1 VLFYYQNLGG
11 GMSNDYTTDPPPITP
26 SQLYA
31 ISDNINQLRQSME
44 KLADLPQKIDRMSV
58 QFEQL
63 QKDQQKTVHD
73 LQKARDGFEEDLD
86 RTKSSLRAEMK
97 QIRQDTEVKHKEVD
111 LQIRILSE
119 SKTKIDNTTN
129 IVRWGGIALLGALG
143 VAWNTQTGK
152 TDAMTTRSME
162 NTQKIQVLEKQ
173 SDQLLRT
180 VEEIRN
186 KLYERNYR
194 ESANEISR

>member
-1 VLFYYQNLGG
+1 
-11 GMSNDYTTDPPPITP
+11 MSNDYTTDPPPITP

-111 LQIRILSE
+111 LQIRVLSE

-162 NTQKIQVLEKQ
+162 NAQKIQVLEKQ
-173 SDQLLRT
+173 SDQSLRT
-180 VEEIRN
+180 LEEIRN